1 MDTSGNLHMADLIAK
16 SVVEHLTD
24 DESVELNEWRKR
36 NAANEDLYRRIIS
49 LQGIEYRQEKASRFP
64 EEEVW
69 RQLRALTVG
78 KRKRQLRMQWMKYAA
93 LVCLCVGG
101 GLLAGKYYM
110 GNGTGKDVAAVESG
124 MKVPAIAHGSSKAL
138 LILDDGEEVVLGS
151 GERFGTKDAVI
162 EDSGDAGVITYKKS
176 GDTAVRMN
184 RLVVPRGGEYNVV
197 LADGTMVYLNAES
210 ELYYPVAFG
219 GELREVELKGE
230 AYFKVVKDEEKPFIV
245 KTEEMSVQV
254 WGTEF
259 NVNTQREQQFYATTL
274 VSGKVEVQ
282 VPGHESYFLEPSQQL
297 RLDSRTAEVS
307 CIKVNTLPYTAWKD
321 GKFVFNH
328 ERMEEVTAKL
338 EKWYDVEFRYP
349 DEALKDVGIFGI
361 ISRYEDINK
370 VLNLLSSTRLVG
382 FEYREGKICVV
393 PCHKN

>member
-1 MDTSGNLHMADLIAK
+1 MDTSGNLHMADLIVK
-16 SVVEHLTD
+16 SVVERLTD
-24 DESVELNEWRKR
+24 DEAVELNEWRKR
-36 NAANEDLYRRIIS
+36 NAANEDLYWRIIS
-49 LQGIEYRQEKASRFP
+49 LQGIEYSQEKASRFP

-110 GNGTGKDVAAVESG
+110 GKGSEKNGTVVESV
-124 MKVPAIAHGSSKAL
+124 MKVPAIAHGSAKAL

-151 GERFGTKDAVI
+151 GERFATKDAVV
-162 EDSGDAGVITYKKS
+162 EDGGEAGVITYKKND
-176 GDTAVRMN
+176 DTVLRMN

-230 AYFKVVKDEEKPFIV
+230 AYFKVVKDEGKPFIV
-245 KTEEMSVQV
+245 KTKEMSVRV

-259 NVNTQREQQFYATTL
+259 NVNTQRGQQFYATTL

-282 VPGHESYFLEPSQQL
+282 VPGHKAYFLEPSQQL
-297 RLDSRTAEVS
+297 RLDSRTAELS
-307 CIKVNTLPYTAWKD
+307 CLKVNTLPYTAWKD

-328 ERMEEVTAKL
+328 ERMDEVTAKL
-338 EKWYDVEFRYP
+338 EKWYDVEFCYP
-349 DEALKDVGIFGI
+349 NEALKEVGIFGI

-382 FEYREGKICVV
+382 FEYREGKIYVV
-393 PCHKN
+393 PCHEN

>member
-1 MDTSGNLHMADLIAK
+1 METSGNLHMADLIAK
-16 SVVEHLTD
+16 SVIGRLTE
-24 DESVELNEWRKR
+24 DEAVELNEWRKR
-36 NAANEDLYRRIIS
+36 DAANEDLYRRIVS
-49 LQGIEYRQEKASRFP
+49 LKGIENRQEKASRFP

-69 RQLRALTVG
+69 RQLRTLTVG
-78 KRKRQLRMQWMKYAA
+78 KKKRQLRLQWMKYAA
-93 LVCLCVGG
+93 LVCLCIGG

-110 GNGTGKDVAAVESG
+110 GNGTEKDVAVVESG
-124 MKVPAIAHGSSKAL
+124 IKVPSIAHGSSKAL

-151 GERFGTKDAVI
+151 GESFSTKDAVV
-162 EDSGDAGVITYKKS
+162 EDGGDAGVITYKKS
-176 GDTAVRMN
+176 EDTAVRMN

-219 GELREVELKGE
+219 GERREVELKGE
-230 AYFKVVKDEEKPFIV
+230 AYFKVVKDEGKPFVV
-245 KTEEMSVQV
+245 KTKEMSVRV

-259 NVNTQREQQFYATTL
+259 NVNTQREQQYYATTL
-274 VSGKVEVQ
+274 VEGKVEVQ
-282 VPGHESYFLEPSQQL
+282 VPGHKPYFLEPSQQL

-307 CIKVNTLPYTAWKD
+307 CVKVNTLPYTAWKD

-338 EKWYDVEFRYP
+338 EKWYDVEFCYP
-349 DEALKDVGIFGI
+349 EEALKGIGIFGI

-370 VLNLLSSTRLVG
+370 VLNILSSTRLVG
-382 FEYREGKICVV
+382 FEYRDGKIYVV
-393 PCHKN
+393 AYAEN